1 MSSSF
6 APAESLLATS
16 ADATGK
22 AASPHGGKRI
32 ASTLLTTAGA
42 GAAAAASAL
51 GPAAAAAAGAGDGG
65 SPAPGS
71 ATTASQLLAVVTPGV
86 ARIDSASGEP
96 GGSGSGI
103 GSAGASAVAAAAV
116 VRKKARISSAALD
129 EAQPAAGLTSTQ
141 TFRPLS
147 SSPPGS
153 SQKYP
158 MLVLGSNDEDDDGEV
173 VKFW

>member
-42 GAAAAASAL
+42 AAAAAASAL

-96 GGSGSGI
+96 GKGSGSGI

-141 TFRPLS
+141 T
-147 SSPPGS
+147 
-153 SQKYP
+153 YP
-158 MLVLGSNDEDDDGEV
+158 MLVLGSDDEDDDSEV